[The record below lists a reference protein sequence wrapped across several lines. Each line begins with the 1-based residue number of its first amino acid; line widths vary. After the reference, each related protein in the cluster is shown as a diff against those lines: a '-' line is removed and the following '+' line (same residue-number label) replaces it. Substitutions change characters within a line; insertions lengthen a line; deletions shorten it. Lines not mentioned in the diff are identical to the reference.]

1 MEALGLM
8 GFKSDYQVSQ
18 ALTVSELSV
27 HQSKELVPAGEMFD
41 ILVTIIFGSQTI
53 KLATIEKRGKLRE
66 HELVLIHMQTFEAAK
81 LQIQVRSLLKLLVKD
96 FISVISKND

>member
-8 GFKSDYQVSQ
+8 GFKSHYQVSQ
-18 ALTVSELSV
+18 ALTVTELPE
-27 HQSKELVPAGEMFD
+27 HQCGQLVPAGKMFD

-81 LQIQVRSLLKLLVKD
+81 LQIQVRSVRKLLVKD
-96 FISVISKND
+96 YISAISKND